1 VGTYVHMVCINSHR
15 HMNIKIISLFL
26 KEKKIIYFSSM
37 NFFFNEGEV
46 MKLKSSSRI
55 PQMVHLIKA
64 YMSYASTHV
73 HTGVGRENFI
83 VYLS

>member
-1 VGTYVHMVCINSHR
+1 
-15 HMNIKIISLFL
+15 
-26 KEKKIIYFSSM
+26 M